1 MTETTETLDTS
12 SQAAGAPQP
21 AANSM
26 VMRSSGHDRLRVPTS
41 LAGELDRVLDRA
53 RVEGWAQRIWDRDA
67 MLWTNVGD
75 VATSIGNRLGWLD
88 APTRFQDEVD
98 ALEAFAEGVRADG
111 FARAVVCGMGGSS
124 LAPDVLAQV
133 YPRSAHGLPI
143 FVLDSTDPEAVR
155 AIEDLEQDGPSLY
168 LIATKSGTTTETLS
182 FLAYFWDEER
192 AQAPWYRRSAAGDS
206 FIAIT
211 DPGKSLE
218 AIPHSDL
225 FRETFLNPED
235 VGGRY
240 SALTYVGLVP
250 AALLGL
256 DLRALLG
263 DGAQMADRCR
273 AADLDNPG
281 VFLGAAMGA
290 LAVPGPAK
298 LPLGLEP
305 QLAPFGAWVEQL
317 IAESTGKQG
326 SGIVPVDGEP
336 LGAPDVYGDDRV
348 FVRVGR
354 PGTTDWHTGT
364 DAALDALAA
373 AGHPVI
379 DITLEDGEWLGGE
392 FFRWEF
398 ATAVAGIVLD
408 VNPFDEPNVTE
419 SKDNTRAVLKDYHD
433 SGHLP
438 AETPLV
444 TEIGRLTLVGDA
456 QMHLTMDGGEVPD
469 RTSVAAELKRHL
481 GRVPANGYLGTHAY
495 FAPTDAR
502 TDSLRGI
509 QALLRDRTRHAST
522 LGYGPRFLHSTGQLH
537 KGGPRTG
544 CFLQLV
550 AAHPRDVPIPGKK
563 ESFGVLIDAQSLGD
577 FQSLQS
583 HELPVLRVH
592 LGDDPDAGLAE
603 LRTALE
609 AATRTVAED
618 K

>member
-1 MTETTETLDTS
+1 MTDTSETIDAS
-12 SQAAGAPQP
+12 SQAA
-21 AANSM
+21 AAQATDGS
-26 VMRSSGHDRLRVPTS
+26 VVTRTSGHDRLRVPAS
-41 LAGELDRVLDRA
+41 LAAELDRVLERSRSEQWA
-53 RVEGWAQRIWDRDA
+53 RRIWGRDA

-98 ALEAFAEGVRADG
+98 ALEAFAEGVRAEG

-124 LAPDVLAQV
+124 LAPEVLAQA
-133 YPRSAHGLPI
+133 YSRSAHGLPV
-143 FVLDSTDPEAVR
+143 FVLDSTDPEAVA
-155 AIEDLEQDGPSLY
+155 AIEDLERDGNSLY

-192 AQAPWYRRSAAGDS
+192 EQAPWYRRSAAGDS
-206 FIAIT
+206 FIVIT

-263 DGAQMADRCR
+263 DAAQMADRCR
-273 AADLDNPG
+273 ASDLDNPG
-281 VFLGAAMGA
+281 VFLGVAMAA
-290 LAVPGPAK
+290 LAVQGRDK
-298 LPLGLEP
+298 LTLVLDP

-326 SGIVPVDGEP
+326 SGIVPVDGER

-354 PGTTDWHTGT
+354 PGTTDWHSTT
-364 DAALDALAA
+364 SAALDALSA

-379 DITLEDGEWLGGE
+379 EITLQDGEWLGGE

-419 SKDNTRAVLKDYHD
+419 SKENTRAVLKDFHHA
-433 SGHLP
+433 GLLP

-444 TEIGRLTLVGDA
+444 TEGRLALVGDA
-456 QMHLTMDGGEVPD
+456 QLHLTNDG
-469 RTSVAAELKRHL
+469 
-481 GRVPANGYLGTHAY
+481 
-495 FAPTDAR
+495 
-502 TDSLRGI
+502 
-509 QALLRDRTRHAST
+509 
-522 LGYGPRFLHSTGQLH
+522 
-537 KGGPRTG
+537 
-544 CFLQLV
+544 
-550 AAHPRDVPIPGKK
+550 
-563 ESFGVLIDAQSLGD
+563 
-577 FQSLQS
+577 
-583 HELPVLRVH
+583 
-592 LGDDPDAGLAE
+592 
-603 LRTALE
+603 
-609 AATRTVAED
+609 
-618 K
+618 